1 MITFRGIEIDF
12 MKDEDIPA
20 VQEIEKVSFSS
31 PWPDNSFDNE
41 LHHNR
46 VACYLVAKYE
56 GKVIGYCGGWIIM
69 DEVHITS
76 VAVKPEFRGKKI
88 GEQLIWQLLSVSLEK
103 GARWSTLEV
112 REGNDAAIK
121 LYEKFGFVKVG
132 TRKAYYDYRDNAI
145 VMWAGNLQGEG
156 FRKKI
161 EEIEKD
167 FLTPPEKES

>member
-1 MITFRGIEIDF
+1 MITFSGIEIDF
-12 MKDEDIPA
+12 MKDEDIPV
-20 VQEIEKVSFSS
+20 VQEIERLSFPS

-46 VACYLVAKYE
+46 VACYLVARYE
-56 GKVIGYCGGWIIM
+56 GKVIGYCGAWIIM
-69 DEVHITS
+69 DEIHITS
-76 VAVKPEFRGKKI
+76 VAVKPELRRRKI
-88 GEQLIWQLLSVSLEK
+88 GERLIWQLLTIALEK

-112 REGNDAAIK
+112 REDNVAAVK

-132 TRKAYYDYRDNAI
+132 TRKAYYDYKDNAI

-167 FLTPPEKES
+167 FSSSADKES